1 MKNEYVTYGFGNI
14 IDKSKIET
22 NLAPRIYANK
32 PLSAWWGSP
41 INATYGWKEFCIDNK
56 FKNKSYFA
64 TNNRVKWTLDGKIFV
79 INNEDDLQDAK
90 DHNLMKYYKDHN
102 LFCFDFIKMKDN
114 GYDAIE
120 LKAYYIGHN
129 PYGDLAASLWGWDCE
144 SIVVLNPNK
153 IKFL

>member
-32 PLSAWWGSP
+32 PLLAWWGSP
-41 INATYGWKEFCIDNK
+41 VNATYGWKEFCIDNK

>member
-56 FKNKSYFA
+56 FKNKTYFA
-64 TNNRVKWTLDGKIFV
+64 PNNRVKWTLDGKIFV
-79 INNEDDLQDAK
+79 INNEDDLQYAK

-129 PYGDLAASLWGWDCE
+129 SYGNLAGSLWGWDCE
-144 SIVVLNPNK
+144 SIVVLNPDK
-153 IKFL
+153 IEFL